1 MSIDEMLACPFCGG
15 LPNLRYIR
23 DGYQMYCMKCGASAG
38 PQYHGPNRDTIP
50 RAKVAWNTRLS
61 ASLLDGLG
69 QTKSADCG
77 NSNKQ
82 SAQGLSR
89 ATGGDA

>member
-1 MSIDEMLACPFCGG
+1 MREV
-15 LPNLRYIR
+15 N
-23 DGYQMYCMKCGASAG
+23 
-38 PQYHGPNRDTIP
+38 
-50 RAKVAWNTRLS
+50 LS

>member
-1 MSIDEMLACPFCGG
+1 MSRDEMLA
-15 LPNLRYIR
+15 L
-23 DGYQMYCMKCGASAG
+23 A
-38 PQYHGPNRDTIP
+38 
-50 RAKVAWNTRLS
+50 AKFERGSIVACAFTDHEKLIAADALRLS

-69 QTKSADCG
+69 QTKSADGG
-77 NSNKQ
+77 NSNEQ

>member
-1 MSIDEMLACPFCGG
+1 MSRDEMLLPCPFCGG
-15 LPNLRYIR
+15 PAHTTKEIAFAKLSALVMCTDNDCVTMYGETLPKTVSR
-23 DGYQMYCMKCGASAG
+23 
-38 PQYHGPNRDTIP
+38 
-50 RAKVAWNTRLS
+50 WNTRLS